1 MDQDVGNTDKQP
13 GKYRKTNRIHSQRIS
28 NEHFLL
34 MLGMQVLENKIAYFH
49 LKHHPVSVS
58 YGYNSILVILR
69 ELRSRDLQYY
79 TAWFY

>member
-1 MDQDVGNTDKQP
+1 
-13 GKYRKTNRIHSQRIS
+13 
-28 NEHFLL
+28 

-58 YGYNSILVILR
+58 YGYSSILVILR

-79 TAWFY
+79 TAWFYWNMTDLLFDNTGILNQIS